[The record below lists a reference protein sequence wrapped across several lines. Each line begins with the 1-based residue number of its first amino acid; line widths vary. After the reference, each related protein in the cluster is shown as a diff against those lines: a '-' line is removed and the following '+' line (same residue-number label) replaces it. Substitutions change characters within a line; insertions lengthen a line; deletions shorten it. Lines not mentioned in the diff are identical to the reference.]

1 MDRPLCRFDGVRGT
15 MKTRSEGQSDEARP
29 RVLFVATV
37 DVTIWAFLMPYMRAL
52 RQRGWRVEAAASP
65 SGYAERIKAEG
76 FVVHPVSFAR
86 SPLSGANIK
95 GAYQLLQLLRRGHF
109 DVLHVHTPVA
119 GFFGRWAAHAAGTPC
134 VVYTAHGFHF
144 HEYGGRISNAVFL
157 AAERIAAR
165 WTDILVTINRDDYAT
180 ARLRMSRHRL
190 RIRYVPGVGLD
201 PRQYDSRLSTRRP
214 LSEHGIRLSP
224 GQCVVAWV
232 GEFNPGKRPLE
243 ALQVVADLRRGG
255 LPVCLIMAGKGPLLA
270 TTKAACADWGLQ
282 GICWFVG
289 SIDWIPDLLAE
300 SRVFIMTSQREG
312 LPRSMMEAMAAGLP
326 VVAYSIRGVRDLV
339 QDGVNGRLVPLG
351 ETKQMADAVAELVL
365 KPDMAHRMGNAGRV
379 TIQEGFS
386 LEAAMSQMM
395 PVYVEAAAMAAEGRT
410 RR

>member
-1 MDRPLCRFDGVRGT
+1 MAGDLRQFRGANAAMTTTTEVLMDQAL
-15 MKTRSEGQSDEARP
+15 P
-29 RVLFVATV
+29 RALFVATI
-37 DVTIWAFLMPYMRAL
+37 DVTIWAFLLPYMRAL
-52 RQRGWRVEAAASP
+52 RQQGWRVEAAACP
-65 SGYAERIKAEG
+65 SGYAERIEAEG

-86 SPLSGANIK
+86 SPLHCANVK
-95 GAYQLLQLLRRGHF
+95 GTHELLKLLRRGHF
-109 DVLHVHTPVA
+109 DVIHVHTPVA

-144 HEYGGRISNAVFL
+144 HEYGGHVSNAVFL
-157 AAERIAAR
+157 AAERMAVR
-165 WTDILVTINRDDYAT
+165 WTDILVTINRDDYA
-180 ARLRMSRHRL
+180 AAQLKMSGHRL

-201 PRQYDSRLSTRRP
+201 PQQYDARLPTRVR

-224 GQCVVAWV
+224 GQCVATWV

-255 LPVCLIMAGKGPLLA
+255 LPVCLVMAGEGPLLA
-270 TTKAACADWGLQ
+270 TTKAVCAEWGLQ
-282 GICWFVG
+282 DICWFVG
-289 SIDWIPDLLAE
+289 SIDWIPDLLAG

-312 LPRSMMEAMAAGLP
+312 LPRAMMEAMAAGLP

-339 QDGVNGRLVPLG
+339 QDGVSGRLVPLG
-351 ETKQMADAVAELVL
+351 EARQMADAVAELLL

-395 PVYVEAAAMAAEGRT
+395 PVYVEAAAIAAE
-410 RR
+410 RRI